1 MIEVRNLVKKY
12 KEKAVVN
19 NVSLKIEKG
28 KITSFI
34 GPNGAGKST
43 VLSIIARIMN
53 KDSGEVLIEGK
64 ELSKWDNK
72 ELAKKIAILKQS
84 NNVNVRLT
92 IREMVSFG
100 RYPHSEG
107 RLTNEDV
114 KYIDDAI
121 EYMGLKSLENRFLD
135 ELSGG
140 QRQRA
145 YIAMVIAQN
154 TEYILLDEPL
164 NNLDIKHSV
173 AMMKV
178 LKNLVD
184 DLGKTVVVVMHDI
197 NFASVYSDN
206 IIILKNGEVAQN
218 DKVENIIKKDVLEDI
233 YEIDFDIREIQG
245 NKICIYF

>member
-218 DKVENIIKKDVLEDI
+218 DKVEKIIKKDVLEDI